1 MFFFLGYGNL
11 NDSDFT
17 VQQLLPPIPSRFAD
31 GLFIFHVDTDARCA
45 DMDVVGQTALES
57 ELLGCHVDLW
67 QLDLDCQDAIQ
78 EFVPLAAARPMDP
91 AITAQVWP
99 PPPTRTATSVS
110 ERLRPVRPLSVLLG
124 RDLAA
129 PAVHEAPVQDD
140 QQLASEEQEDDNRAI
155 LDETA
160 DEVYDAAAIPCGWA
174 PNSWSRSDSE
184 EEDGAGG
191 AGVAAAGGGGLA
203 GERPRRSAFDCLV
216 HGPRV
221 GAPPPP
227 PPGRPVTDGLCG
239 RRSFASTPRAR
250 ICASRK
256 HLARLIGIAEQSVE
270 NMVLLLCAPS
280 PSLAGTTGPSAVYGH
295 G

>member
-99 PPPTRTATSVS
+99 PPPTRTATGTS

-129 PAVHEAPVQDD
+129 PAVHEAPLQDD

-155 LDETA
+155 LDEMA
-160 DEVYDAAAIPCGWA
+160 DEVYDAAAIPC
-174 PNSWSRSDSE
+174 
-184 EEDGAGG
+184 
-191 AGVAAAGGGGLA
+191 L
-203 GERPRRSAFDCLV
+203 
-216 HGPRV
+216 
-221 GAPPPP
+221 
-227 PPGRPVTDGLCG
+227 
-239 RRSFASTPRAR
+239 
-250 ICASRK
+250 
-256 HLARLIGIAEQSVE
+256 
-270 NMVLLLCAPS
+270 
-280 PSLAGTTGPSAVYGH
+280 GTKV
-295 G
+295 